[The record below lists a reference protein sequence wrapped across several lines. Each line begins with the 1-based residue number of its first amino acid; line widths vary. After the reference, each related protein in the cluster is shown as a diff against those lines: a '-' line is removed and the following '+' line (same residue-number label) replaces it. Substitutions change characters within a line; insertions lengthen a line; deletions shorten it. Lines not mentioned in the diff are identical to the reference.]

1 MIPRIQIIIFFI
13 ITIITLFSC
22 QQKTG
27 NTVKELNNKI
37 EIKNNITQAEQFYKD
52 HNNIDSAFFYYNKAK
67 LICDPN
73 TDPGNYVSI
82 LNCMAEI
89 QSHHGD
95 FLGSETTIKNALLYL
110 KSVKDQ
116 TQIWNTYT
124 ILGSNALHTYNFTDA
139 EKYFNKALNL
149 NIDENRKSLTKSN
162 IANLLIAQQKYAEA
176 LKIFLRLS
184 IKKEIRQKPESYAN
198 ALDNIGF
205 CYFKTQD
212 PRGIEYLDEA
222 LEIRNKIK
230 DSSGIGVSNLNLA
243 TYYDT
248 YKDSSLAKKHALN
261 AYKNFNELNNIDDKL
276 NAIKIIIKNS
286 SPIDLKK
293 YSLIHVG
300 LVDSIFEI
308 RQQAKNQ
315 FAKIKYDSK
324 LEKQENLKLKT
335 YQSENELKLER
346 QKNRNIISYI
356 IIILSICLIL
366 ILYYYLTSKANRD
379 KIEAAY
385 NSETRISKK
394 LHDELANDI
403 YHTMA
408 FAENRNLSLTENK
421 EQLLSNLAAIY
432 SRTRDISR
440 ENCYIITDEN
450 YISSL
455 KEMISGFTTLNINL
469 ILNGIDL
476 IPWKEIEKDKKITI
490 YRVLQELLVNM
501 RKYSEA
507 SLVGISFK
515 QLEKN
520 MLINYNDNGKGIDT
534 EKIIFKN
541 GLHNVESRILKIKG
555 AIDVSSSPNQGF
567 KVVIKIPL

>member
-22 QQKTG
+22 QKKTG

-73 TDPGNYVSI
+73 ADPGNYVSI

-95 FLGSETTIKNALLYL
+95 FLGSETTIKNALPYL

-124 ILGSNALHTYNFTDA
+124 ILGSNALQTYRFTVA

-162 IANLLIAQQKYAEA
+162 IANLLIAQQKYAQA

-222 LEIRNKIK
+222 LQIRNKIK
-230 DSSGIGVSNLNLA
+230 DSSGIGASNLNLA

-293 YSLIHVG
+293 YSLIYVG

-335 YQSENELKLER
+335 YQSQNELKLER

-366 ILYYYLTSKANRD
+366 ILYYYLTSKANKD

-408 FAENRNLSLTENK
+408 FAENRNLSLAENK

-469 ILNGIDL
+469 ILNGLDL
-476 IPWKEIEKDKKITI
+476 IPWEEIEKDKKITI

-507 SLVGISFK
+507 SVVGISFK

>member
-27 NTVKELNNKI
+27 NMVKELNNKI

-73 TDPGNYVSI
+73 ADPGNYVSI

-95 FLGSETTIKNALLYL
+95 FLGSETTIKNALPYL

-124 ILGSNALHTYNFTDA
+124 ILGSNALQTYRFTVA

-222 LEIRNKIK
+222 LQIRNKIK
-230 DSSGIGVSNLNLA
+230 DSSGIGASNLNLA

-248 YKDSSLAKKHALN
+248 YKDSSQAKKTC
-261 AYKNFNELNNIDDKL
+261 
-276 NAIKIIIKNS
+276 IK
-286 SPIDLKK
+286 
-293 YSLIHVG
+293 
-300 LVDSIFEI
+300 
-308 RQQAKNQ
+308 
-315 FAKIKYDSK
+315 
-324 LEKQENLKLKT
+324 
-335 YQSENELKLER
+335 
-346 QKNRNIISYI
+346 
-356 IIILSICLIL
+356 CL
-366 ILYYYLTSKANRD
+366 
-379 KIEAAY
+379 
-385 NSETRISKK
+385 
-394 LHDELANDI
+394 
-403 YHTMA
+403 
-408 FAENRNLSLTENK
+408 
-421 EQLLSNLAAIY
+421 
-432 SRTRDISR
+432 
-440 ENCYIITDEN
+440 
-450 YISSL
+450 
-455 KEMISGFTTLNINL
+455 
-469 ILNGIDL
+469 
-476 IPWKEIEKDKKITI
+476 
-490 YRVLQELLVNM
+490 
-501 RKYSEA
+501 
-507 SLVGISFK
+507 
-515 QLEKN
+515 
-520 MLINYNDNGKGIDT
+520 
-534 EKIIFKN
+534 
-541 GLHNVESRILKIKG
+541 
-555 AIDVSSSPNQGF
+555 
-567 KVVIKIPL
+567 